1 MELKDGMTVIAPCG
15 CDYIKKGQEF
25 VVTNVMKLNNSRLY
39 CFYISIDG
47 FDRAFCVLQGSA
59 HINQQNWIIKPE

>member
-25 VVTNVMKLNNSRLY
+25 VVTNVKKLNNSCLY
-39 CFYISIDG
+39 SFDISIDG
-47 FDRAFCVLQGSA
+47 VDDTFCILKYSA